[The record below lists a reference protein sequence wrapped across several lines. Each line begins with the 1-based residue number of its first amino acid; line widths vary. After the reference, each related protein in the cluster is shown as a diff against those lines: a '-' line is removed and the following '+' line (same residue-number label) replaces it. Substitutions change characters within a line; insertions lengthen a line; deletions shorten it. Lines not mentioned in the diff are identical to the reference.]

1 MPSVYG
7 DSFGEEA
14 NMWMSDSSFFVAT
27 RYDGLWT
34 HVDDMPPRIMMA
46 GSNYDA
52 AASMLHFNA
61 WVSDVKGPEDV
72 DTVEILY
79 EGNEIGVRLYDDAT
93 HGDSSAHDGL
103 FSLSIPAEVTDP
115 IINVPYSL
123 IAKDKNGLVSRGWP
137 ELTTTEKR
145 GEQP

>member
-1 MPSVYG
+1 
-7 DSFGEEA
+7 
-14 NMWMSDSSFFVAT
+14 
-27 RYDGLWT
+27 
-34 HVDDMPPRIMMA
+34 MMA

-72 DTVEILY
+72 DTVEVLY
-79 EGNEIGVRLYDDAT
+79 EGNELGVRLYDDGT
-93 HGDSSAHDGL
+93 HGDSDAHDGL
-103 FSLSIPAEVTDP
+103 FSLSIPADVTDP

-145 GEQP
+145 GEQPQ